1 MPKTSNSIPIGAI
14 TKAMLAYVKALLQ
27 AADRFGPIPPA
38 PAEQSTTLV
47 VIASYKMKAMN
58 RNNID
63 MTIPITP
70 GPIGKSVH
78 LYHSLAF
85 ILPYLTKLLE
95 YATPK
100 VQ

>member
-47 VIASYKMKAMN
+47 VIASYKIKAIK
-58 RNNID
+58 RKSID
-63 MTIPITP
+63 ITIPITP
-70 GPIGKSVH
+70 GPIGTRGYLFLS
-78 LYHSLAF
+78 SL
-85 ILPYLTKLLE
+85 ILPWSRHY
-95 YATPK
+95 
-100 VQ
+100 